1 MSKVPKVK
9 KRIGAF
15 LIEEEG
21 KIDKN
26 LLFKTG
32 IISSTALLSMILS
45 SEDAF
50 ARVSGSGHS
59 SSPAPAKHSEAVHAN
74 SLSLNCDS
82 KATCTG
88 SHSHSITN
96 K

>member
-1 MSKVPKVK
+1 MRFPKIK
-9 KRIGAF
+9 KRIGNF

-32 IISSTALLSMILS
+32 IISSAALLSMVLS

-50 ARVSGSGHS
+50 ARLFGGGHS
-59 SSPAPAKHSEAVHAN
+59 SHSSHSEAVHAN

-88 SHSHSITN
+88 SHNHNITY